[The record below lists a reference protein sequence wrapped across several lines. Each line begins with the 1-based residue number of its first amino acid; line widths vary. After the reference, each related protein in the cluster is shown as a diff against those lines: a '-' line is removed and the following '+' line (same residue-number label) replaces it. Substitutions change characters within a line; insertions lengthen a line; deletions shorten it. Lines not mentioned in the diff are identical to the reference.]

1 MLDAAPPVTQT
12 PTPSETEERDTSPYP
27 LRVAKLIAWWVGPEP
42 DLDRSSRNL
51 LLLIALLA
59 ICTAIFALGVPRLRA
74 YGHDVFFCLDGAW
87 RIVNGQ
93 RPVLDFY
100 AVVGPAWDL
109 LYAAALKLARND
121 ARALCYGSTL
131 VAVLMSAWSFLLL
144 RRRMEPA
151 PCFLACVSVVLL
163 AVSPFALGKYPII
176 TSFAMTYNRLGYAL
190 VSLVLLECYL
200 PSSDQ
205 DSFGRQFGG
214 GLSSGLA
221 CAAMTFVK
229 ISYGPVGLV
238 LVAVSLVLRPRER
251 ARWLGLIAGFAIFV
265 LPMLAYLRF
274 DVAALVREYRFLA
287 AANRGRLGIPS
298 ALRRVWEGRFE
309 FTPPILLTLLVAL
322 FAAPDAG
329 RRLTLGAACLL
340 AVGAGTLLLMSNT
353 QAGGLPPMAALALLL
368 VNEVTSAWRRR
379 GPGMRHPHPVVTL
392 TLLSFGLL
400 AAGIPLSLDAAGL
413 GYALAD
419 KMMPRQPGYRL
430 SPPHLWALE
439 FVEVNPAS
447 TNCDNGAKFVR
458 YTEEGMDLV
467 KAHSRSMESVRGL
480 TVMNPFS
487 YALLRP
493 PSPGGS
499 IAISLA
505 DFGEKSMPPFSSIVG
520 DVDLILIP
528 TYPAGEED
536 ARKLV
541 LSTYHDTLERDYAVE
556 AQSLHWTLLRRRTL
570 HARVTEAS
578 VRDKATNA
586 PTTQGRPPG
595 QSVISQ

>member
-1 MLDAAPPVTQT
+1 MLDAAPPLTQT
-12 PTPSETEERDTSPYP
+12 PTPSETGERGTSPCP
-27 LRVAKLIAWWVGPEP
+27 LRADKLIGWWAGPEP
-42 DLDRSSRNL
+42 DLNRSSRHL
-51 LLLIALLA
+51 LLLIALLG
-59 ICTAIFALGVPRLRA
+59 ICTAIFALGVPRLRG

-121 ARALCYGSTL
+121 ARALCYDSTF

-163 AVSPFALGKYPII
+163 SVSPFALGKYPII

-221 CAAMTFVK
+221 CAAMMFVK
-229 ISYGPVGLV
+229 ISFGPVGLV
-238 LVAVSLVLRPRER
+238 LIGVSLVLRPRER

-265 LPMLAYLRF
+265 LPTLAYLRF

-287 AANRGRLGIPS
+287 AANRGRVGVPLT
-298 ALRRVWEGRFE
+298 LRSVWLGRFE
-309 FTPPILLTLLVAL
+309 FAPPFLLTLLVAL
-322 FAAPDAG
+322 FVATDTR
-329 RRLTLGAACLL
+329 RRLMLGAACLL
-340 AVGAGTLLLMSNT
+340 AAGGGTLLLMTNA
-353 QAGGLPPMAALALLL
+353 QASDLPPMAAVALLL
-368 VNEVTSAWRRR
+368 ANEVTSASRRR
-379 GPGMRHPHPVVTL
+379 GAGLRHPDPVVTL

-400 AAGIPLSLDAAGL
+400 AASIPLSLDAAGL

-419 KMMPRQPGYRL
+419 KLIPRQPGYRL
-430 SPPHLWALE
+430 TPPHLWALE

-467 KAHSRSMESVRGL
+467 KAHSRATESVRSL

-499 IAISLA
+499 IGIAPE
-505 DFGEKSMPPFSSIVG
+505 DFGGKSMPPFSSIVG

-541 LSTYHDTLERDYAVE
+541 LSTYHDTLEREYVVE
-556 AQSLHWTLLRRRTL
+556 AQSPHWTLLRRRTL
-570 HARVTEAS
+570 HTRDGETN
-578 VRDKATNA
+578 VRDKATNP
-586 PTTQGRPPG
+586 PTAQGRPPRR
-595 QSVISQ
+595 SVISQ

>member
-1 MLDAAPPVTQT
+1 MLDAAPPVTHT
-12 PTPSETEERDTSPYP
+12 PTPSETEERGASPGP
-27 LRVAKLIAWWVGPEP
+27 LRVDKLIGWWVGPEP
-42 DLDRSSRNL
+42 DLNRSSRNL
-51 LLLIALLA
+51 LLLITLLA

-87 RIVNGQ
+87 RTVNGQ
-93 RPVLDFY
+93 RPVLDFF
-100 AVVGPAWDL
+100 AVVGPAWYL

-163 AVSPFALGKYPII
+163 SVSPFALGKYPII
-176 TSFAMTYNRLGYAL
+176 TSFAMMYNRLGYGL

-214 GLSSGLA
+214 GFSSGLA

-229 ISYGPVGLV
+229 ISYGPVGLA
-238 LVAVSLVLRPRER
+238 LIAVSLVLRPRER

-287 AANRGRLGIPS
+287 PANRWRFSFPS
-298 ALRRVWEGRFE
+298 ALRSVWEGRFE
-309 FTPPILLTLLVAL
+309 FAPPILATLLVAL
-322 FAAPDAG
+322 FAAPDAR

-340 AVGAGTLLLMSNT
+340 GAGGGTLLLITNA
-353 QAGGLPPMAALALLL
+353 QASDLPPMAAVALLL
-368 VNEVTSAWRRR
+368 VNEVTSAGRRR
-379 GPGMRHPHPVVTL
+379 GPGMHHPHPVVTL
-392 TLLSFGLL
+392 TLLGFGLL

-419 KMMPRQPGYRL
+419 KSMPRQPGYRL
-430 SPPHLWALE
+430 SPPHLSALE

-467 KAHSRSMESVRGL
+467 KAHSGAKESVTGL
-480 TVMNPFS
+480 IVNPFS

-499 IAISLA
+499 NAISSA
-505 DFGEKSMPPFSSIVG
+505 VVGEKSMPPFLSIVG
-520 DVDLILIP
+520 DVDLIMIP
-528 TYPAGEED
+528 TYPADEEY
-536 ARKLV
+536 AMKLV
-541 LSTYHDTLERDYAVE
+541 LSTYHDTLEREYVVE
-556 AQSLHWTLLRRRTL
+556 AQSPHWTLLRKRAL
-570 HARVTEAS
+570 HTRDGEAN
-578 VRDKATNA
+578 VGDKATNA
-586 PTTQGRPPG
+586 PATQGRPPIQPVIG
-595 QSVISQ
+595 Q